1 MVENNELMRTLISR
15 VPLPLSLASA
25 AVSASSSPRSGPE
38 RRSMEAPAPVLPVMN
53 LMLTQHLKIAAR
65 QILVSRCANRFRG
78 GRREPSTVASY
89 VQGEA
94 LGVVKMAHLGSL
106 LPAIPK
112 LKGHFF
118 KTPEAEQDGA
128 ADFDA

>member
-1 MVENNELMRTLISR
+1 MAENNELMRTLISR

-53 LMLTQHLKIAAR
+53 LMLTQPLKIAAR
-65 QILVSRCANRFRG
+65 QILISRCANRFRG

-89 VQGEA
+89 VQQDA
-94 LGVVKMAHLGSL
+94 VPVVKEMTDRGIDMASL
-106 LPAIPK
+106 TP
-112 LKGHFF
+112 FF
-118 KTPEAEQDGA
+118 LNDEKVCVSCTYDSSLVT
-128 ADFDA
+128 